1 MPGPISHL
9 RSRLPRASP
18 LPSASEVTVLPEPE
32 DSTANDSESSRRI
45 PSRIP
50 KRRSLCLSEQKDG
63 MTATR
68 AREWGK
74 AAAEGGVLALSV
86 AKNAT
91 DWNPLLKGVL
101 GGVAEVIDICRVSK
115 LFTR

>member
-18 LPSASEVTVLPEPE
+18 LPSASEVTVLPEG
-32 DSTANDSESSRRI
+32 STANDSESSTQI

-50 KRRSLCLSEQKDG
+50 VRCSLRLSEQNDG
-63 MTATR
+63 MIATR
-68 AREWGK
+68 AREWGQ

-91 DWNPLLKGVL
+91 DWNPLLKGIL

-115 LFTR
+115 SFTR